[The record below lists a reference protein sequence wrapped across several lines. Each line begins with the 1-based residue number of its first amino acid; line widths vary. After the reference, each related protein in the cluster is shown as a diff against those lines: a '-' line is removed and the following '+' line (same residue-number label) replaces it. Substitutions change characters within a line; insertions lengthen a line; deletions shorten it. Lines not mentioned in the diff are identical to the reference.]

1 MYFYKGSVIPE
12 EYHILSLNLTYCKCP
27 KSTHMQQTPA
37 PFRIL
42 VSERKITPLTQVSQV
57 TVEGHHT
64 FWLLPGRYFIY
75 PQSTLYYNK
84 WVL

>member
-12 EYHILSLNLTYCKCP
+12 YHHILSLNLIYCKWP
-27 KSTHMQQTPA
+27 KSIHVQQTPV

-42 VSERKITPLTQVSQV
+42 VSEMRATPLTQVFQV
-57 TVEGHHT
+57 TVKGHHT
-64 FWLLPGRYFIY
+64 SLLLPVKIY
-75 PQSTLYYNK
+75 PQSSLYYNK